1 MGEIAGQS
9 ETDALWR
16 DAGALLREHEGFRSR
31 PYRDT
36 VGKLTIGIGRNLDDR
51 GISLAEANVMLG
63 NDIGDAVRDLSRYV
77 FWESA
82 SHARRIA
89 LINFRFQ
96 LGLAGFQKFKNTIA
110 KLNAGDWGGAADAM
124 LASKWAAQVPRRAKQ
139 ITEMIR
145 VG

>member
-1 MGEIAGQS
+1 MGEISGQS

-16 DAGALLREHEGFRSR
+16 DAGTLLREHERFRSR

-63 NDIGDAVRDLSRYV
+63 NDISDAVRDLRCYA
-77 FWESA
+77 FWEKA
-82 SHARRIA
+82 SHSRRVA

-96 LGLAGFQKFKNTIA
+96 LGLSGFQKFRNTIA
-110 KLNAGDWGGAADAM
+110 KLNAGDWPGAADAM
-124 LASKWAAQVPRRAKQ
+124 LESKWAEQVPQRAKQ

-145 VG
+145 MG